1 MSKPYISNYDKYP
14 VVPVSASR
22 DDCETGWPAIARRL
36 KSSIRAD
43 RFVLCVEC
51 YPGCFEEQIERE
63 LVQALKPALVV
74 RAGECYLPESAIRP
88 LCERDLGDDPVFA
101 FMGHYE
107 VCDFMDEREVTKQ
120 RSKISQSTGLVLVI
134 GTGATLL
141 LNAEQNQLGGAP
153 LLAFEKWPAQPS
165 IPEALMPPDIVAE
178 PWDLLV
184 YCDMARWE
192 IQQRQRAG
200 EIANLGL
207 HNHTE
212 RPSLKYKRAY
222 FVDWRAADRLKK
234 SLLTR
239 IDFLLDTNQ
248 RDTPKMISGDA
259 LLQGLHNAAHR
270 PFRVVPF
277 FDPGPWGGQWMKEVC
292 DLPRDVENYAWCFD
306 CVPEENSLLLGF
318 GDLRVEIPSINLVF
332 QHPRQLLGDAV
343 HGRFGTEF
351 PIRFDFLDTID
362 GGNLSFQ
369 VHPLTEYI
377 HENFGMAYTQD
388 ESYYLLAAKEDG
400 CVYLGLKENI
410 DRQQMAADLHA
421 AQAGKI
427 EFDADKYVNR
437 FPAKTHDHF
446 LIPAGTPHC
455 SGKNSMVLEIS
466 ATPYIFTFKMWDWG
480 RMGLDGAPRPIH
492 LEHALRNIQWDR
504 TTEWVAKNLVN
515 TIQPVSEGEGWH
527 EERTGLHE
535 REFIETR
542 RHWFTQPVPHSTN
555 GGVNVLNLCEGE
567 EVVVES
573 PENRFAPFIVHYA
586 ETFIVPAAVGNYT
599 IRPHGPS
606 EGQRCAT
613 IKAFVRTNA

>member
-14 VVPVSASR
+14 VVPVSASP

-36 KSSIRAD
+36 KSSIRAG

-74 RAGECYLPESAIRP
+74 RAGECYLPESAIRS

-120 RSKISQSTGLVLVI
+120 RSKISQATGLVLVI

-141 LNAEQNQLGGAP
+141 
-153 LLAFEKWPAQPS
+153 
-165 IPEALMPPDIVAE
+165 AE

-234 SLLTR
+234 RLLTR

-248 RDTPKMISGDA
+248 RDTPKMISGAD
-259 LLQGLHNAAHR
+259 LLQGLHKAAHQ

-318 GDLRVEIPSINLVF
+318 GNLRVEIPSINLVF

-351 PIRFDFLDTID
+351 PIRFDFLDTMD

-377 HENFGMAYTQD
+377 HEKFGMPYTQD

-400 CVYLGLKENI
+400 CVYLGVKENI
-410 DRQQMAADLHA
+410 DRQQMAADLYA
-421 AQAGKI
+421 AQEGKI

-515 TIQPVSEGEGWH
+515 TIEPAGEGDGWR

-542 RHWFTQPVPHSTN
+542 RHWFTESVPHSTN

-567 EVVVES
+567 EAVVES
-573 PENRFAPFIVHYA
+573 PENRFAPFFVHHA
-586 ETFIVPAAVGNYT
+586 ETFIVPAAVGDYT